1 MILPRVEDLVN
12 YEDVKQKIRKLRS
25 EEPSNFLLSGPYLG
39 ITFGLTLGALRA
51 LRVGST
57 IMDKAA
63 AKTIFKT
70 TVTFGLGGI
79 IYALTGY
86 YLSLHLTP
94 HEAKKV
100 DSTEDYRN
108 RFIAGNFAGASIGLL
123 ERRLG
128 FGILMALLTG
138 GVSVLD
144 LMLARNV
151 AGWKI
156 DPIYPPG
163 YKGTTS

>member
-12 YEDVKQKIRKLRS
+12 YEDVKQKIKKLRN

-39 ITFGLTLGALRA
+39 VTFGLTLGALRA
-51 LRVGST
+51 LRVGTT
-57 IMDKAA
+57 ILDMAS
-63 AKTIFKT
+63 AKTILKT
-70 TVTFGLGGI
+70 AVTFGTGGI
-79 IYALTGY
+79 AYALTGY
-86 YLSLHLTP
+86 YLCMYLTK
-94 HEAKKV
+94 HEEKNVYDYK
-100 DSTEDYRN
+100 DYRN
-108 RFIAGNFAGASIGLL
+108 RFIAGNVAGATIGLL
-123 ERRLG
+123 ERRFG

-138 GVSVLD
+138 SVSVLD

-163 YKGTTS
+163 YKKAAD